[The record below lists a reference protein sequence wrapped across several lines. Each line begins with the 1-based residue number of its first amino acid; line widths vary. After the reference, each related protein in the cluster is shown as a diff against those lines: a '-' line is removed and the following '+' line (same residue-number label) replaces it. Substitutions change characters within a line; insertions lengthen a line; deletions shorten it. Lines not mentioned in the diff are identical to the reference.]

1 MTAEQRQRLHDLALW
16 HLRRG
21 AEHAR
26 MAARTPIGD
35 RETHEGEA
43 AHHRHAARLLADVLG
58 PKE

>member
-1 MTAEQRQRLHDLALW
+1 MTPEQRERLHDLALW
-16 HLRRG
+16 HLKRG
-21 AEHAR
+21 AAHTRE
-26 MAARTPIGD
+26 AARTPTGE